1 MVKGSKIITQQPKTI
16 ENLNV
21 FDMKSVVIEHPKTS
35 RNKAIKQA
43 EKVSQASGAS
53 KNCGSALYSETKK
66 SQNFLDEKNAKRTKR
81 SYAYKDYVSTY
92 IVENLNYFNPEL
104 QLKYTQYA
112 VKNKLIDLVIELK
125 CFKFVA
131 TLVLEFE
138 KIENDDKTEYSIFY
152 SNSKAEAIITESDI
166 DVLFKSIYSIII
178 SNVSKSWGRG
188 SGWLI
193 HSVIDPNIN
202 ISKYGPFGGSSYI
215 KLPKELDHQK

>member
-1 MVKGSKIITQQPKTI
+1 
-16 ENLNV
+16 
-21 FDMKSVVIEHPKTS
+21 MK
-35 RNKAIKQA
+35 
-43 EKVSQASGAS
+43 
-53 KNCGSALYSETKK
+53 
-66 SQNFLDEKNAKRTKR
+66 KNAKRPKR

-92 IVENLNYFNPEL
+92 IVENLNCFNPEL

-202 ISKYGPFGGSSYI
+202 ISKYSPFGGSSYI